1 MSLLKVSKHPFNA
14 LFFERG
20 IVQNSFRAVRK
31 FITVFVFALIQ
42 LTFSGVTH
50 ATGEVSTPAFLQ
62 GTVYD
67 RVGNSEGVN
76 PTLLYALALTESGRA
91 LRERSDQITPWPFVL
106 RAIDARYYADNER
119 DYRVAYKLF
128 KEKYG
133 DKFDVGPAQ
142 VNVYWQVTRA
152 ERVSSG
158 SDLLDMETNLR
169 IGAQVL
175 REAMAST
182 DDLAL
187 GIGRYHTWSDDERAT
202 IFGERVLAVYQNL
215 LASQN

>member
-1 MSLLKVSKHPFNA
+1 MSLRDVSKDHPWS
-14 LFFERG
+14 LFFERP
-20 IVQNSFRAVRK
+20 IVQNSSRAVRK
-31 FITVFVFALIQ
+31 SITIFVFALIQ
-42 LTFSGVTH
+42 ISLSGVTH
-50 ATGEVSTPAFLQ
+50 ATGNDTTPSFLQ

-67 RVGNSEGVN
+67 RVGTSEGVN

-91 LRERSDQITPWPFVL
+91 VGERSDQITPWPFVL
-106 RAIDARYYADNER
+106 RAIDARYYADSES

-158 SDLLDMETNLR
+158 ADLLDLETNLR

-182 DDLAL
+182 EDEAL
-187 GIGRYHTWSDDERAT
+187 GIGRYHTWSDETRAT
-202 IFGERVLAVYQNL
+202 RFGERVLAVYQNL
-215 LASQN
+215 LESQN

>member
-1 MSLLKVSKHPFNA
+1 MPLLNVSKDLQRS
-14 LFFERG
+14 LFFDRA
-20 IVQNSFRAVRK
+20 IKQNSSRALRNY
-31 FITVFVFALIQ
+31 ITIFVIALIQ
-42 LTFSGVTH
+42 MTFSGLTH
-50 ATGEVSTPAFLQ
+50 ATGDGTTPSFLQ

-67 RVGNSEGVN
+67 RVGTAEGVN

-91 LRERSDQITPWPFVL
+91 VGERTDQITPWPFVL
-106 RAIDARYYADNER
+106 RAIDARYYADSES

-158 SDLLDMETNLR
+158 ADLLDLETNLR

-182 DDLAL
+182 EDVAL
-187 GIGRYHTWSDDERAT
+187 GIGRYHTWSDETRAT

-215 LASQN
+215 LESQN